1 MKKIVWSLVTLTAL
15 ASAAEFQYGTG
26 TFNMKGGFLG
36 LTGSIGT
43 DIDTFTLANRHTNI
57 AGSDV
62 FYSYDFTWMDSQTLK
77 QAQHTYNNM
86 ATAANGFNPMPSSTF
101 EIPSMDY
108 RVKGMDANIR
118 LGYDV
123 IHKGEGD
130 FLGLGVL
137 VGISM
142 PWIDS
147 SSSAAPSGDAI
158 RFIMDNQDSALTAAE
173 LFKKSKTEI
182 MTYKIGPSVNF
193 QKTLVSDKLS
203 AYGIASL
210 AYQTGYIKN
219 DYVDSKFTVNGSFQ
233 EVNLGLHYTPF
244 TENYKLGWLTLSP
257 RIYATLGYKY
267 SKWDVDEML
276 INISGA
282 EMSSKILDPLGMKF
296 GFDSSVGY
304 VGLGYSF

>member
-1 MKKIVWSLVTLTAL
+1 MKKITLSLIALTLL
-15 ASAAEFQYGTG
+15 SSSAEFQYGTG

-43 DIDTFTLANRHTNI
+43 DIDTFTLADHHSNI
-57 AGSDV
+57 VGSDI
-62 FYSYDFTWMDSQTLK
+62 FYSYDITWMDSQTLK

-86 ATAANGFNPMPSSTF
+86 ASTANGFIPIASNTL
-101 EIPSMDY
+101 EIPSMEY
-108 RVKGMDANIR
+108 RVKGLDANIR

-123 IHKGEGD
+123 LHKGEGD

-137 VGISM
+137 VGLSM

-147 SSSAAPSGDAI
+147 SSSATPSNDAI
-158 RFIMDNQDSALTAAE
+158 RFLLENQDSALTAAD
-173 LFKKSKTEI
+173 LFKKSKTKV

-203 AYGIASL
+203 VYGMASL
-210 AYQTGYIKN
+210 AYQTAYIEN
-219 DYVDSKFTVNGSFQ
+219 DYVNSTFTVNGSFQ
-233 EVNLGLHYTPF
+233 EVNLGLYYTPF
-244 TENYKLGWLTLSP
+244 TENYEWGWLTLSP

-282 EMSSKILDPLGMKF
+282 KMSSKILDPLGMKF

-304 VGLGYSF
+304 IGVGYSF

>member
-1 MKKIVWSLVTLTAL
+1 MKKITLSLIVFSALLTA
-15 ASAAEFQYGTG
+15 SEFQYGSG

-36 LTGSIGT
+36 LTGTIGT
-43 DIDTFTLANRHTNI
+43 DVETFTLAERHSNM

-62 FYSYDFTWMDSQTLK
+62 FYSYDFTWYDSKTMK

-86 ATAANGFNPMPSSTF
+86 VTVANGFNPISSSVW
-101 EIPSMDY
+101 EIPSMDH
-108 RVKGMDANIR
+108 RIKGLDANIR
-118 LGYDV
+118 VGYDV
-123 IHKGEGD
+123 IHEGEGD

-137 VGISM
+137 VGLSM

-147 SSSAAPSGDAI
+147 STDDDAEPSFGFI
-158 RFIMDNQDSALTAAE
+158 RDNVDNLLTAADY
-173 LFKKSKTEI
+173 FKASKTEM

-203 AYGIASL
+203 VYGIASL

-219 DYVDSKFTVNGSFQ
+219 DYAKSKFTVNGSFQ
-233 EVNLGLHYTPF
+233 EVNVGLHYTPF
-244 TENYKLGWLTLSP
+244 TENYEFGWLTLSP

-267 SKWDVDEML
+267 SKWDVDEMI

-296 GFDSSVGY
+296 GFDSSIGY
-304 VGLGYSF
+304 FGLGYSF